1 MGAEGGEEEVE
12 REWQRRGSGEIM
24 TKKGKGKIMRI
35 TGKGRGRRLVG
46 AGGVCVTETV
56 VKGRIMRTSEI
67 RMRRRGRSEENTE
80 AGGMREERNREL
92 ERMRGRRGK
101 RKRDWGNG

>member
-1 MGAEGGEEEVE
+1 MATKGKWGNNDKKGERQDNENNRQREGKEAGRRGGGE
-12 REWQRRGSGEIM
+12 
-24 TKKGKGKIMRI
+24 
-35 TGKGRGRRLVG
+35 
-46 AGGVCVTETV
+46 VTETV